1 MSFYS
6 LSATFGSPIV
16 IGTQAISRNMQSS
29 QNSQA
34 SQYLVPSRYA
44 YNAPHKHISE
54 LMSCAN
60 VCTMSTLQL
69 LICFH
74 CTCLVSHHLSF
85 TIQFVQ
91 DEVVTT
97 VGTTHHGLTAKRGWF
112 LLTCVDCKKQII
124 TTSPSY
130 KCSNEHVT
138 PDPQIKLIYYV
149 LFL

>member
-16 IGTQAISRNMQSS
+16 IGTQAISRNMLSS

-34 SQYLVPSRYA
+34 SQYSVPSRYA

-60 VCTMSTLQL
+60 VCTMSTFITIVKL
-69 LICFH
+69 LI
-74 CTCLVSHHLSF
+74 
-85 TIQFVQ
+85 
-91 DEVVTT
+91 
-97 VGTTHHGLTAKRGWF
+97 THVLN
-112 LLTCVDCKKQII
+112 VIKKQII
-124 TTSPSY
+124 TTAPPY
-130 KCSNEHVT
+130 KCSIENVT
-138 PDPQIKLIYYV
+138 PDPQIKLVYYM